1 VIVATKDAEWAYYAL
16 YNIPGLTKAQRTRLV
31 DVIATTKDAN
41 WTHSA
46 LRNIRDLTEAQR
58 SALQKIAR

>member
-1 VIVATKDAEWAYYAL
+1 MPSGPTTPST
-16 YNIPGLTKAQRTRLV
+16 NIPGLTKAQRTRLV